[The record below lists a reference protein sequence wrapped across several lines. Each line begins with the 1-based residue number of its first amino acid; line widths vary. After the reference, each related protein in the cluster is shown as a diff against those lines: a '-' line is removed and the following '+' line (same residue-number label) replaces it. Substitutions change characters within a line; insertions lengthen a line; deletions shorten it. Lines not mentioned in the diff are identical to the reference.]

1 MTKSLI
7 LGAAIALSLG
17 TSAAMA
23 QEQGGP
29 SFAPTTWSVPAPVA
43 PRVSQNHGI
52 QFGASDAIRN
62 EDLGMRAYD
71 QYNSFA
77 GGN

>member
-17 TSAAMA
+17 TGAAMA

-29 SFAPTTWSVPAPVA
+29 SFAPATWSVPALRFVVP
-43 PRVSQNHGI
+43 QNSGL
-52 QFGASDAIRN
+52 QFGSSDAIH
-62 EDLGMRAYD
+62 EDLGMRAND
-71 QYNSFA
+71 QYNSVSRA
-77 GGN
+77 AD